1 MIVYYSGHGA
11 PDLDDGTGYF
21 VPSGSDPNKIK
32 LTGYSVTLLK
42 RNLAKLPTDDITLLI
57 DACFSGGSHREG
69 FLIKDIS
76 PVMLK
81 LQDPEVVQG
90 VSVFAASA
98 KDEVSS
104 WYPEARH
111 GVFTYYFLAGLQG
124 RADINQDSIITF
136 SEMDEYL
143 RSNVNDK
150 VREISKGQRKQT
162 PQLQTMN
169 ENRVLV
175 RY

>member
-1 MIVYYSGHGA
+1 
-11 PDLDDGTGYF
+11 
-21 VPSGSDPNKIK
+21 
-32 LTGYSVTLLK
+32 
-42 RNLAKLPTDDITLLI
+42 
-57 DACFSGGSHREG
+57 
-69 FLIKDIS
+69 
-76 PVMLK
+76 
-81 LQDPEVVQG
+81 VVQG

-162 PQLQTMN
+162 PQLQTLD
-169 ENRVLV
+169 ENRVLIQ
-175 RY
+175 Y